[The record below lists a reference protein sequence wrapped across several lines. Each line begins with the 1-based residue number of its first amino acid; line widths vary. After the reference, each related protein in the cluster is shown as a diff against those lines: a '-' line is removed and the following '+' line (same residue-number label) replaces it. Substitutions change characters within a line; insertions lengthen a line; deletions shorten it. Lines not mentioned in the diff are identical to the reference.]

1 MRYEFLIS
9 QRYLRSRKRT
19 GFVSLITWISV
30 GGVALGVIALIVVL
44 SMVNGFAEEVRAR
57 IVGTNAHLILLTY
70 GDGGVTDTLTVER
83 ELKAI
88 PGVVGSAPF
97 VYGKGLLST
106 RSQSDGI
113 IVKGVSLRAER
124 RVTTVADRIEPPL
137 DDFPVRPA
145 GRDSA
150 ASAWMPGIVV
160 GRHVAEGLR
169 VGVGDEVLLAS
180 PFQGR
185 ATPLGVIPRVR
196 KFRVAGIFTSGL
208 YEYDSSLAY
217 ISLDEAQ
224 RFFGLGPAVTGIE
237 IKIADMF
244 AAAKYEETVLARLGG
259 YPYRIN
265 TWIELNENLFAWMRW
280 EKIGMGI
287 LLLTIVIVSAFNI
300 VTALIMLVMEKRR
313 EIGILKSMG
322 ATRGEV
328 MRIFMAMGLVIGL
341 IGTVLGSAIGY
352 ALAFVLDRY
361 KLITLPGD
369 IYFLDTLPMKIHWLD
384 GVIVTGL
391 TLFLCFL
398 ATLYPSWKAAR
409 LDPVEAIRND

>member
-1 MRYEFLIS
+1 MRYEFIIA
-9 QRYLRSRKRT
+9 QRYLRSKKRT

-30 GGVALGVIALIVVL
+30 GGVALGVVALIVVL

-70 GDGGVTDTLTVER
+70 GDGGVTDTLTIDR
-83 ELKAI
+83 ELRTI
-88 PGVVGSAPF
+88 PGVTGSAPF

-106 RSQSDGI
+106 RNQSDGVI
-113 IVKGVSLRAER
+113 IKGVSLRAER
-124 RVTTVADRIEPPL
+124 QVTTVADRIEPPL
-137 DDFPVRPA
+137 ADFPSRPA
-145 GRDSA
+145 DRDSA
-150 ASAWMPGIVV
+150 AAWMPGIVL

-208 YEYDSSLAY
+208 YEYDSSLVY
-217 ISLDEAQ
+217 VSLDEAQ
-224 RFFGLGPAVTGIE
+224 RFFGLGAAVTGIE
-237 IKIADMF
+237 IRIADMF
-244 AAAKYEETVLARLGG
+244 AAAKYEEMVLARLGG
-259 YPYRIN
+259 YPYRVN

-300 VTALIMLVMEKRR
+300 VSALIMLVMEKRR

-322 ATRGEV
+322 ATQGEV
-328 MRIFMAMGLVIGL
+328 MRIFMVMGLVIGL
-341 IGTVLGSAIGY
+341 IGTLVGSGIGY

-384 GVIVTGL
+384 GVVVTGL

-398 ATLYPSWKAAR
+398 ATLYPSWTAAR